1 MRYRRYSDMVNNFR
15 YCKVI
20 IYSQIMLTIRCMMVK
35 RTFPYF
41 FLLFKLEN
49 FCLTAVAVAESG
61 RFQAKMSVVAQLI
74 IVVACVNDCT

>member
-1 MRYRRYSDMVNNFR
+1 
-15 YCKVI
+15 
-20 IYSQIMLTIRCMMVK
+20 MMVK

-74 IVVACVNDCT
+74 IIVAYASDCS